1 MKEELP
7 QSLTAF
13 EAQLED
19 AVRREL
25 DSDPARPAPAGRP
38 VRRAGR
44 LGHARRRVVAATGAA
59 GLSLAG
65 AATAVALLLGTGV
78 TAPAYAVTRN
88 TNGTITFRFLRVS
101 GIDRANIH
109 SLNARL
115 TAMGVEAEVVPGTGQ
130 IVSAWVHGQ
139 AVTCAA
145 LQAVTLAPGQIKHWT
160 RLAVDHSGRISVPA
174 PQPQAVAVS
183 HTRLGCRWPSRD
195 DPRTISFAGS
205 NIVAENSGNSGSGNS
220 GSGNSGSGNSGNSGS
235 GNSGSPHWQTVSHA
249 SQAPVPTASLPPGA
263 IVHARAFAIRC
274 GGLPP
279 GGNSGNSGNSG
290 SGTGNSGNSG

>member
-25 DSDPARPAPAGRP
+25 DSDPALPTPAGRP

-44 LGHARRRVVAATGAA
+44 LGRARRRVVAATGAA

-65 AATAVALLLGTGV
+65 AATAVALLLGTGA
-78 TAPAYAVTRN
+78 TAPAYAVTSN
-88 TNGTITFRFLRVS
+88 TNGTITVKFLRTS
-101 GIDRANIH
+101 GIDGASIH

-115 TAMGVEAEVVPGTGQ
+115 AAMGVKAEVVPGTGQ
-130 IVSAWVHGQ
+130 VVSAWVHGH

-145 LQAVTLAPGQIKHWT
+145 LQAVTLTPSEMKHWT
-160 RLAVDHSGRISVPA
+160 RLAVDHSGRISLPT
-174 PQPQAVAVS
+174 PQQVVAGGTNVV
-183 HTRLGCRWPSRD
+183 GEQV
-195 DPRTISFAGS
+195 PRTA
-205 NIVAENSGNSGSGNS
+205 

-235 GNSGSPHWQTVSHA
+235 GNSGNS
-249 SQAPVPTASLPPGA
+249 G
-263 IVHARAFAIRC
+263 
-274 GGLPP
+274 
-279 GGNSGNSGNSG
+279 SGNSGNSG
-290 SGTGNSGNSG
+290 SGNSGNNGSGNGGSPHWQTVPARVTGPGAHGITPARSDRSRPRVCHTLWWPASGRQLRQLGQLR

>member
-25 DSDPARPAPAGRP
+25 DSDSARDAPAGRP
-38 VRRAGR
+38 VRQAGR
-44 LGHARRRVVAATGAA
+44 LGRARRRVVAATGAA

-65 AATAVALLLGTGV
+65 AATAVALLLGTSA
-78 TAPAYAVTRN
+78 TSPAYAVTSN
-88 TNGTITFRFLRVS
+88 TNGTITVKFLRTS
-101 GIDRANIH
+101 GIDGASIH

-115 TAMGVEAEVVPGTGQ
+115 AAMGVKAQVVAGTAQ
-130 IVSAWVHGQ
+130 VVSAWVHGH
-139 AVTCAA
+139 AMTCAA
-145 LQAVTLAPGQIKHWT
+145 LQAVTLSPAEIKHVT
-160 RLAVDHSGRISVPA
+160 RLAVDHSGRISLPTPVHPPFPGGGNVVGQQVP
-174 PQPQAVAVS
+174 QS
-183 HTRLGCRWPSRD
+183 
-195 DPRTISFAGS
+195 AGS
-205 NIVAENSGNSGSGNS
+205 GSSGSGN
-220 GSGNSGSGNSGNSGS
+220 SGNSGSGNSGNSGS
-235 GNSGSPHWQTVSHA
+235 GSSGSGNSGSPQSQTVSSP
-249 SQAPVPTASLPPGA
+249 SQAPVPTASLPPEA